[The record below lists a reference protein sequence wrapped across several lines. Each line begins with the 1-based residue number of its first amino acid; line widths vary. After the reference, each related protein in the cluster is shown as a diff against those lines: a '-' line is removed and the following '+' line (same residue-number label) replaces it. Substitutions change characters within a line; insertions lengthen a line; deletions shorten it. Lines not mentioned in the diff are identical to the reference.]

1 MFLLNC
7 AKPNQSSKTSKSI
20 LNCNVWRRCCIA
32 SWDKKD
38 KCLWYVTWRETIK
51 HYVVSGIILKKEF
64 EKIAIKKSLKNREK
78 CKVCTRANRNGR
90 VSGPK
95 CAKNG
100 RVKLLCELAFSGPL
114 KGESEK
120 QRCWWYSLVKRSG
133 CLYYLEFIKERIDK
147 AHHVLWKLWSV
158 YKAQIK

>member
-1 MFLLNC
+1 MLNLINPQ
-7 AKPNQSSKTSKSI
+7 KPPNQSSI
-20 LNCNVWRRCCIA
+20 VMYIWRRCCIA

-51 HYVVSGIILKKEF
+51 HYVVSGIILKKEL
-64 EKIAIKKSLKNREK
+64 AIKKSLKNREK
-78 CKVCTRANRNGR
+78 YKVCTRANRNGR

-120 QRCWWYSLVKRSG
+120 QRC
-133 CLYYLEFIKERIDK
+133 
-147 AHHVLWKLWSV
+147 
-158 YKAQIK
+158 